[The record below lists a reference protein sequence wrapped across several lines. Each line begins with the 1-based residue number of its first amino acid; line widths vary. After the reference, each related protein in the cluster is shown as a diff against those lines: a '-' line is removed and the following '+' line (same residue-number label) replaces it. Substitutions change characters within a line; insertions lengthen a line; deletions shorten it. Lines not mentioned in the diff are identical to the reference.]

1 MKLCSAARKIKLEIL
16 GDENMSFRLNKEVK
30 KKTGRVYLTI
40 QKSYRD
46 ENGKPRNKHIK
57 SIGYVDVLEKEY
69 ADPIAH
75 FEEVVRNMKEEQAQS
90 KSVMIKLNT
99 EVRLDENTP
108 GAQNYGHVIFS
119 KIYHELEI
127 DRFLNNKRRHANYKF
142 NLEKIARLLIFSRIL
157 YPGSILY
164 TQKELQNKYFD
175 NFRCSIDHMYS
186 SLDEFDRYSVEL
198 QQHLHENIVKQYGRV
213 TDLIYYDV
221 TNYYFE
227 IDKED
232 DLRKRGACK
241 EKRQDPIVQMGLAVD
256 SNAIPISYQIYPGN
270 THDSE
275 TYIPQM
281 AALKKKFNAKR
292 IVVVADKGLNC
303 GDNIAFNLA
312 LGDGYIFS
320 QSIRGGSKEM
330 KEWVLKQSS
339 YKETGDLRKKSRTIP
354 VNINVTVKQ
363 EGKKKKKKKV
373 LIDQKQIAFFSQKYA
388 ERSKHKRNELLA
400 KAAAL
405 INDTSK
411 YDRAIHYGAAG
422 YIKNIKFD
430 KKTGEIIETDE
441 VLSLDMDKVR
451 EEEKYDGYYLIVT
464 SELDMPDDKVIETY
478 HGLWQI
484 EESFKIT
491 KSTLDTRPIFL
502 RTPEHINAHFLI
514 CFISILILRL
524 VEYRIKCKYRAA
536 RIVESLRQV
545 TCSHIEENWY
555 LFNYFDEVVKH
566 LETVFGIEMTKKYQ
580 TLGEIRSNL
589 ASAKKFE
596 ICKN

>member
-1 MKLCSAARKIKLEIL
+1 
-16 GDENMSFRLNKEVK
+16 LNKETK
-30 KKTGRVYLTI
+30 KKTGRIYLTI
-40 QKSYRD
+40 KKAYRD
-46 ENGKPRNKHIK
+46 ENKKPRNKHIE

-75 FEEVVRNMKEEQAQS
+75 FEEVVKKMNEEQTQS
-90 KSVMIKLNT
+90 RSVMIKLNT
-99 EVRLDENTP
+99 EARLDENTP
-108 GAQNYGHVIFS
+108 GSQNYGHVIFS

-127 DRFLNNKRRHANYKF
+127 DRFLDNKRRHANYKF

-157 YPGSILY
+157 YPGSILH

-175 NFRCSIDHMYS
+175 NFQCSIDDMYS
-186 SLDEFDRYSVEL
+186 SLDEFDRHCVEL
-198 QQHLHENIVKQYGRV
+198 QQHLHENVVKQYGRV

-227 IDKED
+227 IDMED
-232 DLRKRGACK
+232 DWRKRGACK
-241 EKRQDPIVQMGLAVD
+241 EKKHDPIVQMGLAVD
-256 SNAIPISYQIYPGN
+256 SQAIPISYQIYPGN

-281 AALKKKFNAKR
+281 AALRKKFNAKR

-320 QSIRGGSKEM
+320 QSVRGGSKEV
-330 KEWVLKQSS
+330 KEWVLKESG
-339 YKETGDLRKKSRTIP
+339 YETTGDFRKKSRTTP

-363 EGKKKKKKKV
+363 EGKKKTKKKV
-373 LIDQKQIAFFSQKYA
+373 SIDQKQIAFFSQKYA
-388 ERSKHKRNELLA
+388 DRSKYKRNELLA

-405 INDTSK
+405 IKDTSK
-411 YDRAIHYGAAG
+411 YDRATHYGAAG

-430 KKTGEIIETDE
+430 KKTGKVIEPE
-441 VLSLDMDKVR
+441 ESLSLNMEKVR

-464 SELDMPDDKVIETY
+464 SEFDMPDDKVIETY

-514 CFISILILRL
+514 CFISLLILRL
-524 VEYRIKCKYRAA
+524 VEHRIKSKYRAA

-545 TCSHIEENWY
+545 TCNHIEENWY
-555 LFNYFDEVVKH
+555 LFNYWDEVVKH
-566 LETVFGIEMTKKYQ
+566 LEMVFGIDMTKKYQ

-589 ASAKKFE
+589 ASAKKIE